1 MNLNS
6 VFLCVFS
13 VFLCV
18 KYDFF
23 YTECTGKTQRD
34 TENFVTFERLY
45 IRMNLPYFIA
55 QRLIKGR
62 REGTSFSRPVNII
75 AIIGIAMGLAVMILA
90 VSVLTGFKQQIRNK
104 IVGFGSH
111 IQILNFD
118 SNYSLETTPI
128 SDTQSFIPKIKQMP
142 GIKHVQVFA
151 TKAGIIKTEDAI
163 QGVVLKGVGSDFD
176 WNFFRSNMVEGS
188 SFTVTD
194 TARTNEVIISKKISD
209 MLRLKTGDSFA
220 MYFVQDPPRS
230 RKFTISGIYETSL
243 EEFDKMYVFCDIGH
257 IKRLNGW
264 EDNQVS
270 GFEIFINDFDRLDEM
285 HMNVRDA
292 IGYRILEGETQFKV
306 TNIRIRYPQI
316 FDWLNFQDM
325 NVIIII
331 TLMLLVAGFN
341 MISGLLI
348 LILEKTNMIGIF
360 KALGSEDRT
369 LRRIFLYQAA
379 YLIAKGLFWGNIVG
393 IGLAL
398 VQLKTGLISLD
409 PTSYY
414 IEVVPVNLELSH
426 ILLLNAGTMAA
437 IILMLLVP
445 SQLISRI
452 TPVKAIKYD

>member
-1 MNLNS
+1 
-6 VFLCVFS
+6 
-13 VFLCV
+13 
-18 KYDFF
+18 
-23 YTECTGKTQRD
+23 
-34 TENFVTFERLY
+34 
-45 IRMNLPYFIA
+45 MNLPYFIA

-75 AIIGIAMGLAVMILA
+75 AVIGIALGLAVMIIA
-90 VSVLTGFKQQIRNK
+90 VSVLTGFKQQIRDK
-104 IVGFGSH
+104 IVGFGSN

-118 SNYSLETTPI
+118 SNYSLETIPI
-128 SDTQSFIPKIKQMP
+128 SDTQSFIPKIKQIP
-142 GIKHVQVFA
+142 GIKHIQVFA
-151 TKAGIIKTEDAI
+151 TKAGIIKTAEVF

-176 WNFFRSNMVEGS
+176 WRFFKTNLIEGS
-188 SFTVTD
+188 VFTVTD
-194 TARTNEVIISKKISD
+194 TGRTNEVIISKKISD

-243 EEFDKMYVFCDIGH
+243 EEFDKMYVYCDIGH

-264 EDNQVS
+264 TDDQIS
-270 GFEIFINDFDRLDEM
+270 GFEIFIDDFDKLDEM
-285 HMNVRDA
+285 HMAVRDA
-292 IGYRILEGETQFKV
+292 IGYRLLEDETKFKV
-306 TNIRIRYPQI
+306 TNIRLRYPQI

-325 NVIIII
+325 NVVIII

-360 KALGSEDRT
+360 KALGSENATIRKV
-369 LRRIFLYQAA
+369 FLYQAA
-379 YLIAKGLFWGNIVG
+379 YLIAKGLFWGNIIG
-393 IGLAL
+393 IGLAYI
-398 VQLKTGLISLD
+398 QLSTGLITLD

-414 IEVVPVNLELSH
+414 IKTVPVNLELSH